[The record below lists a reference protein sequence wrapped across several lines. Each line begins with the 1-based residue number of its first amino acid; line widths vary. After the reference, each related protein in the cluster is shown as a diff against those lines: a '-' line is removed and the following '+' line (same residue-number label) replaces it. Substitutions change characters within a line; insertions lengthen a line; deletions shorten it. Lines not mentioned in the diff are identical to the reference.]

1 MPRTQSIN
9 KLIPFS
15 IFTVLIFALPA
26 LSQELPK
33 EIRGY
38 KVHKTSISVKTS
50 VNKAPARSG
59 PEALVK
65 LGDPAVTDFSFTGI
79 TFEIPAEVTAFD
91 QSGRVD
97 FLTFHDF
104 KVDGLAVEVEEYRN
118 PFSFRKNELVVLPK
132 PARVFLGTGQIVKA
146 AWKEIAET
154 KKEWTITGRVFVFG
168 KFKKLGFSFKRVIP
182 VDIILTIKNPLIEY
196 KSKISVNGNANI
208 VPVPRRSTS
217 FRKPVKRADG
227 KFKRPLPRRARRGM
241 LKTRANRTEL
251 DSFNRPLSQ
260 VLPTGYFHPVNLV
273 HPV

>member
-1 MPRTQSIN
+1 MLRILSKN
-9 KLIPFS
+9 RRVLFS
-15 IFTVLIFALPA
+15 IFTILLFALPA
-26 LSQELPK
+26 LAQELPK

-50 VNKAPARSG
+50 ANKAPARSG

-65 LGDPAVTDFSFTGI
+65 IGDPAITDLSFTGI
-79 TFEIPAEVTAFD
+79 TFEIPAEITAFD

-104 KVDGLAVEVEEYRN
+104 KVDGLAIDIQEYRN

-132 PARVFLGTGQIVKA
+132 PTRIFLGAGQIVKA

-182 VDIILTIKNPLIEY
+182 VDINLTIRNPLLEY
-196 KSKISVNGNANI
+196 KSKIS
-208 VPVPRRSTS
+208 S
-217 FRKPVKRADG
+217 
-227 KFKRPLPRRARRGM
+227 
-241 LKTRANRTEL
+241 
-251 DSFNRPLSQ
+251 
-260 VLPTGYFHPVNLV
+260 
-273 HPV
+273 